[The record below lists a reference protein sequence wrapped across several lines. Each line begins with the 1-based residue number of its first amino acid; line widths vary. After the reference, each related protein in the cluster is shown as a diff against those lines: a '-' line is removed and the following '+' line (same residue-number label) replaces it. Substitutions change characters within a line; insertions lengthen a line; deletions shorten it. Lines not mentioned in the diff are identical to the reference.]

1 MVGPK
6 PLKIFKP
13 KTHEWIGLRAH
24 ETKGR
29 KKKPSLPRSLG
40 TSVIRTEPGYPE
52 IVGSSGF
59 SGRAAE
65 LG

>member
-1 MVGPK
+1 MVGPN

-13 KTHEWIGLRAH
+13 KTHEWIGLRAY
-24 ETKGR
+24 EMKGR

-40 TSVIRTEPGYPE
+40 TSVIRTESGYPE